1 MLTFPVKH
9 GQTLNIVAFR
19 TTSDDWPDF
28 QKLTRTASRED
39 VLRDHE
45 GYGPNVIKLLELTN
59 PELDVVSTV
68 FALVLGRKRLTSSKW
83 AIFDLGDHPVSTFA
97 KGRICISGD
106 AAHATSPHHGA
117 GAGFCIEDSAV
128 MAELL
133 ADQEVRTQHDLD
145 TVFATFDAQR
155 RPRGQWLAQSSRWIG
170 DCYEWQAM
178 GVGKDFKKIEAEI
191 NERNG
196 IIANVDIRKMCEQA
210 REDLRTRLTE
220 AARV

>member
-1 MLTFPVKH
+1 
-9 GQTLNIVAFR
+9 
-19 TTSDDWPDF
+19 
-28 QKLTRTASRED
+28 
-39 VLRDHE
+39 
-45 GYGPNVIKLLELTN
+45 
-59 PELDVVSTV
+59 
-68 FALVLGRKRLTSSKW
+68 
-83 AIFDLGDHPVSTFA
+83 VSTFA

-133 ADQEVRTQHDLD
+133 DDQQVRTQRDLD
-145 TVFATFDAQR
+145 IVFATFDAQR
-155 RPRGQWLAQSSRWIG
+155 RQRGQWLVQSSRWIG
-170 DCYEWQAM
+170 DCYEWQAK

-196 IIANVDIRKMCEQA
+196 IIANIDLRKMCEQA
-210 REDLRTRLTE
+210 REDLRTRLAE